1 MTSGF
6 RVNEPIDTK
15 ETFEYSN
22 EPVGHGST
30 PNQTSITIKVGNMVS
45 DTVKVKKLDYIY
57 IDWSRPV
64 KNSHIKGIFK

>member
-1 MTSGF
+1 M
-6 RVNEPIDTK
+6 
-15 ETFEYSN
+15 
-22 EPVGHGST
+22 
-30 PNQTSITIKVGNMVS
+30 TSITIKVGNMVS